1 MDFRPSETHRMIR
14 ETARDFADREI
25 APLAES
31 VDREHRFPLES
42 VKKLG
47 EMGFM
52 GVFVP
57 EQWGGAGMDFTS
69 YVIVMEEIARA
80 CAATSVIMSVNNSLV
95 CAGLLQFGT
104 DEQKKNLL
112 TPLASGKELGCYC
125 LTEPDTGSDAAAQR
139 TRAVKRGDEWILNGT
154 KNFISNALYS
164 QWAIVFAMTEPEKK
178 AKGITAF
185 LVDTRTPGWETGK
198 PELKLGISGSATSQI
213 TLADVRVPA
222 NRVLGNPGDGFRIA
236 MSLLESGRIGIAAQA
251 LGIARAA
258 YEAAVQYSRE
268 RVAFGKPICENQGI
282 QWYLCDMAVRLEN
295 SANLISKAS
304 WLKENGQ
311 PFGKEAAM
319 AKLYASESANWIASK
334 ALQIHGGNG
343 YLKEYAVERYF
354 RDARITEIYEGTT
367 EIQRLV
373 IARHILK
380 D

>member
-258 YEAAVQYSRE
+258 YEAAVRYSRE

>member
-1 MDFRPSETHRMIR
+1 MDFALSDTHKMLRQTI
-14 ETARDFADREI
+14 RDFAQKEI
-25 APLAES
+25 APLAEK
-31 VDREHRFPLES
+31 VDREHYFPAET

-57 EQWGGAGMDFTS
+57 EQWGGTGMDFLS
-69 YVIVMEEIARA
+69 YVIVMEEVAYA
-80 CAATSVIMSVNNSLV
+80 CAATSVIVSVNNSLV
-95 CAGLLQFGT
+95 CAGLLQFGS
-104 DEQKKNLL
+104 DEQKKNIL
-112 TPLASGKELGCYC
+112 TPLASGKQLGCYC

-139 TRAVKRGDEWILNGT
+139 TRAVKKGDEWILNGS
-154 KNFISNALYS
+154 KNFISNALHS

-178 AKGITAF
+178 AKGISAF
-185 LVDTRTPGWETGK
+185 LVETNAPGFEIGK
-198 PELKLGISGSATSQI
+198 AELKLGISGSATSQI
-213 TLADVRVPA
+213 TLTDVRVPA
-222 NRVLGNPGDGFRIA
+222 GRMLGNPGDGFRIA
-236 MSLLESGRIGIAAQA
+236 MTLLESGRIGIASQA
-251 LGIARAA
+251 YGIARAA
-258 YEAAVQYSRE
+258 FDAGLKYSKE
-268 RVAFGKPICENQGI
+268 RIAFGKPISENQGI
-282 QWYLCDMAVRLEN
+282 QWYLSDMAVRLEN
-295 SANLISKAS
+295 SWNLIAKAT

-373 IARHILK
+373 IARHLLK